1 MSGSMGPD
9 DGFERLLRG
18 ETPKTPEEQA
28 LALFLQDLGG
38 AFPAQPSLTE
48 EARLAG
54 IVQAAQLLAD
64 KGEPAVRSASK
75 ADGRAPHASG
85 LPKRRRVI
93 MKVPLM
99 RSLAAKVVAGLVVL
113 MSMFGGLAL
122 AGALPGQGSDDD
134 AADVVEIQNV
144 SDEAP
149 ETEAPENEDA
159 DDQGEDADDQGED
172 ADDQAKYEDA
182 DDQGE
187 NADDQGENEDAD
199 DQGENEDADD
209 QGENE
214 DADDQGSDD
223 QGSDDQGENEDV
235 DDQGSDDQ
243 GSDDQGENEDVDDQ
257 GGNEDN

>member
-1 MSGSMGPD
+1 MSGSIGPD
-9 DGFERLLRG
+9 DGFERLLAG

-28 LALFLQDLGG
+28 LGLFLEDVRG
-38 AFPAQPSLTE
+38 AFQAEPSLAE
-48 EARLAG
+48 EAHLSA

-75 ADGRAPHASG
+75 ADGRARHASG

-122 AGALPGQGSDDD
+122 AGALPGQGADDD
-134 AADVVEIQNV
+134 ATDVVEIQDV

-149 ETEAPENEDA
+149 ETEAPETEAPETEDA
-159 DDQGEDADDQGED
+159 DDQGEDADDQGENE
-172 ADDQAKYEDA
+172 A
-182 DDQGE
+182 
-187 NADDQGENEDAD
+187 NDDQGENEDAD
-199 DQGENEDADD
+199 DQGENEANDD

-214 DADDQGSDD
+214 DADDQGD
-223 QGSDDQGENEDV
+223 DDQGENEDA
-235 DDQGSDDQ
+235 DDQGDH
-243 GSDDQGENEDVDDQ
+243 DQGEQD
-257 GGNEDN
+257 

>member
-1 MSGSMGPD
+1 MGPD

-28 LALFLQDLGG
+28 LALFLQDVGD
-38 AFPAQPSLTE
+38 AFRADPSVAAEPSLAE
-48 EARLAG
+48 EAHLVA

-75 ADGRAPHASG
+75 VDGRVPHASG
-85 LPKRRRVI
+85 LPKRRRVV
-93 MKVPLM
+93 MKIPLM
-99 RSLAAKVVAGLVVL
+99 RSLVAKVVAGLVVL

-134 AADVVEIQNV
+134 ATDVVEIQNV

-149 ETEAPENEDA
+149 ETEAPETE
-159 DDQGEDADDQGED
+159 GADDQGED
-172 ADDQAKYEDA
+172 ADDQAENEGA

-187 NADDQGENEDAD
+187 NENADDQGDDDQGENEDAD
-199 DQGENEDADD
+199 DQGENVNDDQGADD

-214 DADDQGSDD
+214 NADDQGDN
-223 QGSDDQGENEDV
+223 DQGEQD
-235 DDQGSDDQ
+235 
-243 GSDDQGENEDVDDQ
+243 
-257 GGNEDN
+257 

>member
-1 MSGSMGPD
+1 LSESDVRSLEMSGSMGPD

-28 LALFLQDLGG
+28 LGLFLQDVGS
-38 AFPAQPSLTE
+38 AFPAEPSLAE
-48 EARLAG
+48 EAHLAA

-64 KGEPAVRSASK
+64 KGEPAVRSANK
-75 ADGRAPHASG
+75 PDGRARHASVRAE
-85 LPKRRRVI
+85 RRRVI

-134 AADVVEIQNV
+134 AADVVEIQDV

-149 ETEAPENEDA
+149 ETEAPETEDADDQGEDADDQGENEDA
-159 DDQGEDADDQGED
+159 DDQGEDADDQGEN
-172 ADDQAKYEDA
+172 ENA

-187 NADDQGENEDAD
+187 NADDQGENADDQGENENADDQGENEDADDQGNDDQGENEDAD
-199 DQGENEDADD
+199 DQGENEDD
-209 QGENE
+209 
-214 DADDQGSDD
+214 
-223 QGSDDQGENEDV
+223 
-235 DDQGSDDQ
+235 
-243 GSDDQGENEDVDDQ
+243 
-257 GGNEDN
+257 

>member
-28 LALFLQDLGG
+28 LGLFLQDVGG
-38 AFPAQPSLTE
+38 AFPAEPSLAE
-48 EARLAG
+48 EAHLAA

-134 AADVVEIQNV
+134 ATDVVEIQDV

-149 ETEAPENEDA
+149 ETEAPET
-159 DDQGEDADDQGED
+159 
-172 ADDQAKYEDA
+172 K
-182 DDQGE
+182 
-187 NADDQGENEDAD
+187 DAD

-209 QGENE
+209 QGKDVNDDQGDDNQGENE
-214 DADDQGSDD
+214 DADDQGD
-223 QGSDDQGENEDV
+223 DDQGENEDA
-235 DDQGSDDQ
+235 DDQGEDVNDDQ
-243 GSDDQGENEDVDDQ
+243 GDDQGENENADDQ
-257 GGNEDN
+257 GDNDQGEQD

>member
-1 MSGSMGPD
+1 LSESGVPSFEMSGSMGPD

-28 LALFLQDLGG
+28 LGLFFQDVRG
-38 AFPAQPSLTE
+38 AFQAEPSLEE
-48 EARLAG
+48 EAHIAA

-75 ADGRAPHASG
+75 ADGRARHASG

-122 AGALPGQGSDDD
+122 AGALPGQGSGEDESGVVQIQ
-134 AADVVEIQNV
+134 DVET
-144 SDEAP
+144 DEP
-149 ETEAPENEDA
+149 VETEAPETA
-159 DDQGEDADDQGED
+159 D
-172 ADDQAKYEDA
+172 
-182 DDQGE
+182 
-187 NADDQGENEDAD
+187 ADDQGENEDAD

-214 DADDQGSDD
+214 DADDQAN
-223 QGSDDQGENEDV
+223 DDQGENEDA
-235 DDQGSDDQ
+235 DDQGEDVNDDQ
-243 GSDDQGENEDVDDQ
+243 GDDDQGENEDADDQ
-257 GGNEDN
+257 GDDDQGEQD

>member
-18 ETPKTPEEQA
+18 ETAQTPEEQA
-28 LALFLQDLGG
+28 LGLFLQDVGG
-38 AFPAQPSLTE
+38 AFPAEPSLAE
-48 EARLAG
+48 EAHLAA

-122 AGALPGQGSDDD
+122 AGALPGQGSDD
-134 AADVVEIQNV
+134 ATDVVEIQGV
-144 SDEAP
+144 ETDEPFETEAP
-149 ETEAPENEDA
+149 ETEDADDEGENEDA
-159 DDQGEDADDQGED
+159 DDQGEDV
-172 ADDQAKYEDA
+172 
-182 DDQGE
+182 
-187 NADDQGENEDAD
+187 NDDQGENEDAD
-199 DQGENEDADD
+199 DQGEDVNDDEGENEDADD
-209 QGENE
+209 QGENDQGETE
-214 DADDQGSDD
+214 DADDQVER
-223 QGSDDQGENEDV
+223 SDDQGEDA
-235 DDQGSDDQ
+235 
-243 GSDDQGENEDVDDQ
+243 DQGEED
-257 GGNEDN
+257 

>member
-1 MSGSMGPD
+1 MSGSIGPD
-9 DGFERLLRG
+9 DGFERLLAG

-28 LALFLQDLGG
+28 LGLFLEDVRG
-38 AFPAQPSLTE
+38 AFQAEPSLAE
-48 EARLAG
+48 EAHLSA

-75 ADGRAPHASG
+75 ADGRARHASG

-122 AGALPGQGSDDD
+122 AGALPGQGADDD
-134 AADVVEIQNV
+134 ATDVVEIQDV

-149 ETEAPENEDA
+149 ETEAPETEDA
-159 DDQGEDADDQGED
+159 DDQGEDADDQGENE
-172 ADDQAKYEDA
+172 A
-182 DDQGE
+182 
-187 NADDQGENEDAD
+187 NDDQGENEDAD
-199 DQGENEDADD
+199 DQGENEANDD

-214 DADDQGSDD
+214 DADDQGD
-223 QGSDDQGENEDV
+223 DDQGENEDA
-235 DDQGSDDQ
+235 DD
-243 GSDDQGENEDVDDQ
+243 
-257 GGNEDN
+257 

>member
-18 ETPKTPEEQA
+18 ETPKTPEERA
-28 LALFLQDLGG
+28 LGLFLQDVGG
-38 AFPAQPSLTE
+38 AFPAEPSLAE
-48 EARLAG
+48 EAQLAA
-54 IVQAAQLLAD
+54 IVQTAQLLAD

-93 MKVPLM
+93 RKVPLM

-134 AADVVEIQNV
+134 ATDVLEIQDV

-149 ETEAPENEDA
+149 ETEAPET
-159 DDQGEDADDQGED
+159 
-172 ADDQAKYEDA
+172 K
-182 DDQGE
+182 
-187 NADDQGENEDAD
+187 DAD

-209 QGENE
+209 QGKDVNDDQGDDNQGENE
-214 DADDQGSDD
+214 DADDQGD
-223 QGSDDQGENEDV
+223 DDQGENEDA
-235 DDQGSDDQ
+235 DDQGEKVNDDQ
-243 GSDDQGENEDVDDQ
+243 GDDDQGENVNDDQGDDDQGENEAADDQ
-257 GGNEDN
+257 GDNDQGEQD

>member
-1 MSGSMGPD
+1 MSESDVPSFEMSGSMGPD

-28 LALFLQDLGG
+28 LGLFLQDVGG
-38 AFPAQPSLTE
+38 AFPAEPSLAE
-48 EARLAG
+48 VAHLAA

-134 AADVVEIQNV
+134 ATDVVEIQEV
-144 SDEAP
+144 SNEAP
-149 ETEAPENEDA
+149 ETEAPETEAPETKDADDQGENEDADNQGEDVNDDQGDDNQGENEDA
-159 DDQGEDADDQGED
+159 DDQGD
-172 ADDQAKYEDA
+172 
-182 DDQGE
+182 
-187 NADDQGENEDAD
+187 DDQGENEDAD
-199 DQGENEDADD
+199 DQGENVNDDQGDDD

-214 DADDQGSDD
+214 DADNQGDN
-223 QGSDDQGENEDV
+223 DQGEQD
-235 DDQGSDDQ
+235 
-243 GSDDQGENEDVDDQ
+243 
-257 GGNEDN
+257 

>member
-1 MSGSMGPD
+1 MGPD

-28 LALFLQDLGG
+28 LGLFLQDVGG
-38 AFPAQPSLTE
+38 AFPAEASLAE
-48 EARLAG
+48 EAQLAA
-54 IVQAAQLLAD
+54 IVQTAQLLAD

-75 ADGRAPHASG
+75 ADGRARHASG

-134 AADVVEIQNV
+134 ATDVVEIQDV

-149 ETEAPENEDA
+149 ETEAPETENA
-159 DDQGEDADDQGED
+159 DNQGEDADDQGEN
-172 ADDQAKYEDA
+172 EDA
-182 DDQGE
+182 DNQG
-187 NADDQGENEDAD
+187 EDAD

-209 QGENE
+209 QGN
-214 DADDQGSDD
+214 
-223 QGSDDQGENEDV
+223 DDQGENEDA
-235 DDQGSDDQ
+235 DN
-243 GSDDQGENEDVDDQ
+243 QGENEND
-257 GGNEDN
+257 

>member
-28 LALFLQDLGG
+28 LGLFLQDVRG
-38 AFPAQPSLTE
+38 AFPAEPSLAG
-48 EARLAG
+48 EAQLAA

-75 ADGRAPHASG
+75 ADGRARHASG

-134 AADVVEIQNV
+134 ANDVVEIQDV

-149 ETEAPENEDA
+149 ETEAPETEAPETEAADDQNENADDQGDNEAA
-159 DDQGEDADDQGED
+159 DDQGENADNQGEN
-172 ADDQAKYEDA
+172 
-182 DDQGE
+182 E
-187 NADDQGENEDAD
+187 NADDQGENENADDQGNDDQGENENAD
-199 DQGENEDADD
+199 DQGENENAD
-209 QGENE
+209 QGE
-214 DADDQGSDD
+214 DD
-223 QGSDDQGENEDV
+223 
-235 DDQGSDDQ
+235 
-243 GSDDQGENEDVDDQ
+243 
-257 GGNEDN
+257 

>member
-1 MSGSMGPD
+1 MGPD
-9 DGFERLLRG
+9 EGFERLLRG

-28 LALFLQDLGG
+28 LGLFLHDVGG
-38 AFPAQPSLTE
+38 AFPAEPSLAE
-48 EARLAG
+48 EAHLAT

-113 MSMFGGLAL
+113 MSTFGGLAL

-134 AADVVEIQNV
+134 ATDVVEIQEV

-149 ETEAPENEDA
+149 ETEAPETEDA
-159 DDQGEDADDQGED
+159 DDQG
-172 ADDQAKYEDA
+172 EDA

-199 DQGENEDADD
+199 DQAENEGADDQGDDDQGENEGADD

-214 DADDQGSDD
+214 DADDQGEDVN
-223 QGSDDQGENEDV
+223 DDQGEDV
-235 DDQGSDDQ
+235 N
-243 GSDDQGENEDVDDQ
+243 DDQGEDSDQ
-257 GGNEDN
+257 GEDD

>member
-1 MSGSMGPD
+1 MGPED
-9 DGFERLLRG
+9 AFERLLRG

-28 LALFLQDLGG
+28 LGLFLQDVDG
-38 AFPAQPSLTE
+38 AFPAEPLLAD
-48 EARLAG
+48 EAHLAA

-93 MKVPLM
+93 MKAPLM

-122 AGALPGQGSDDD
+122 AGALPGQGSADD
-134 AADVVEIQNV
+134 ATDVVEIQNV

-149 ETEAPENEDA
+149 ETEAPET
-159 DDQGEDADDQGED
+159 
-172 ADDQAKYEDA
+172 
-182 DDQGE
+182 
-187 NADDQGENEDAD
+187 EDAD

-214 DADDQGSDD
+214 DADDQGEDVNDD
-223 QGSDDQGENEDV
+223 QDADDQGENEDA
-235 DDQGSDDQ
+235 DDQGDDDQ
-243 GSDDQGENEDVDDQ
+243 GENEGADDQGEDVNDDQGDDDQGENEDADDQ
-257 GGNEDN
+257 GDNDQGEQD

>member
-28 LALFLQDLGG
+28 LGLFLQDVGG
-38 AFPAQPSLTE
+38 AFPAEPSLAE
-48 EARLAG
+48 EAHLAA

-64 KGEPAVRSASK
+64 KGEPAVRSANK
-75 ADGRAPHASG
+75 PDGRARHTSVRAE
-85 LPKRRRVI
+85 RRRVI

-134 AADVVEIQNV
+134 AADVVEIQDV

-149 ETEAPENEDA
+149 ETEAPETEDA

-172 ADDQAKYEDA
+172 ADDQGEDA

-187 NADDQGENEDAD
+187 DADDQGEDAD

-209 QGENE
+209 EGE
-214 DADDQGSDD
+214 DADDQGENEDTDD
-223 QGSDDQGENEDV
+223 QGSDDQGESEDA
-235 DDQGSDDQ
+235 
-243 GSDDQGENEDVDDQ
+243 DDQGESEND
-257 GGNEDN
+257 

>member
-18 ETPKTPEEQA
+18 ETPKTPEEQS
-28 LALFLQDLGG
+28 LGLFLEDVRG
-38 AFPAQPSLTE
+38 AFPTEPPFQEGAQ
-48 EARLAG
+48 LAA

-64 KGEPAVRSASK
+64 NGEPSVRSATE
-75 ADGRAPHASG
+75 AGRRVPG
-85 LPKRRRVI
+85 RPMRRRVI
-93 MKVPLM
+93 VKLPLM

-134 AADVVEIQNV
+134 AVEIQEV

-149 ETEAPENEDA
+149 ETEAPETEDA

-172 ADDQAKYEDA
+172 ADDQ
-182 DDQGE
+182 G
-187 NADDQGENEDAD
+187 EDAD

-209 QGENE
+209 QGDDDQGENE
-214 DADDQGSDD
+214 DADDQGEDA
-223 QGSDDQGENEDV
+223 DDQGENED
-235 DDQGSDDQ
+235 
-243 GSDDQGENEDVDDQ
+243 QGEDD
-257 GGNEDN
+257 

>member
-1 MSGSMGPD
+1 MNGSMGPD

-28 LALFLQDLGG
+28 LGLFLQDVRG
-38 AFPAQPSLTE
+38 AFPAEPSLAE
-48 EARLAG
+48 EAHLAA
-54 IVQAAQLLAD
+54 IVHSAQLLAT

-75 ADGRAPHASG
+75 ADGRARRASG
-85 LPKRRRVI
+85 WPERRRVI
-93 MKVPLM
+93 VKVPLM

-134 AADVVEIQNV
+134 ATDVVEVQDV

-149 ETEAPENEDA
+149 ETEAPETEDA
-159 DDQGEDADDQGED
+159 DDQGEA
-172 ADDQAKYEDA
+172 
-182 DDQGE
+182 
-187 NADDQGENEDAD
+187 ADDQGENEDAD

-214 DADDQGSDD
+214 NADDQGEDADDEGEDADDQGENEGAED
-223 QGSDDQGENEDV
+223 QGNDDQGENEDA
-235 DDQGSDDQ
+235 G
-243 GSDDQGENEDVDDQ
+243 DQGENEDD
-257 GGNEDN
+257 

>member
-1 MSGSMGPD
+1 MSGSIGPD
-9 DGFERLLRG
+9 DGFERLLAG

-28 LALFLQDLGG
+28 LGLFLEDVRG
-38 AFPAQPSLTE
+38 AFPAEPSLE
-48 EARLAG
+48 EETHIAG

-75 ADGRAPHASG
+75 ADGRARHASG

-122 AGALPGQGSDDD
+122 AGALPGQGADDD
-134 AADVVEIQNV
+134 ATDVVEIQDV

-149 ETEAPENEDA
+149 ETEAPETEAPETEDA
-159 DDQGEDADDQGED
+159 DDQGEDADDQGENE
-172 ADDQAKYEDA
+172 A
-182 DDQGE
+182 
-187 NADDQGENEDAD
+187 NDDQGENEDAD

-209 QGENE
+209 QGENVN
-214 DADDQGSDD
+214 DDQGD
-223 QGSDDQGENEDV
+223 DDQGENEDA
-235 DDQGSDDQ
+235 DDQGDN
-243 GSDDQGENEDVDDQ
+243 DQGEQD
-257 GGNEDN
+257 

>member
-1 MSGSMGPD
+1 MSESDVPSVEMSGSMGPD

-28 LALFLQDLGG
+28 LGLFLQDVGG
-38 AFPAQPSLTE
+38 AFPAEPSLAE
-48 EARLAG
+48 EAHLAA
-54 IVQAAQLLAD
+54 IVHSAQLLAD

-75 ADGRAPHASG
+75 ADGRARHASG

-134 AADVVEIQNV
+134 ANDVVEIQDV

-149 ETEAPENEDA
+149 ETEAPETEAPETEAA
-159 DDQGEDADDQGED
+159 DDQGENADDQGEN
-172 ADDQAKYEDA
+172 ADDQGENEAA

-199 DQGENEDADD
+199 AQGNDD

-214 DADDQGSDD
+214 NADDQGEQD
-223 QGSDDQGENEDV
+223 
-235 DDQGSDDQ
+235 
-243 GSDDQGENEDVDDQ
+243 
-257 GGNEDN
+257 

>member
-1 MSGSMGPD
+1 MGPD

-18 ETPKTPEEQA
+18 ETPKTPEERA
-28 LALFLQDLGG
+28 LGLFLHDVGG
-38 AFPAQPSLTE
+38 AFPAGIPPAE
-48 EARLAG
+48 EAHLAA
-54 IVQAAQLLAD
+54 IVHAAQLLAD

-134 AADVVEIQNV
+134 ATDVVEIQDV
-144 SDEAP
+144 SDESP
-149 ETEAPENEDA
+149 ETEAPET
-159 DDQGEDADDQGED
+159 
-172 ADDQAKYEDA
+172 EDA

-187 NADDQGENEDAD
+187 NEDAEDQGDDDQGENEDAD

-209 QGENE
+209 QG
-214 DADDQGSDD
+214 D
-223 QGSDDQGENEDV
+223 DDQGEED
-235 DDQGSDDQ
+235 
-243 GSDDQGENEDVDDQ
+243 
-257 GGNEDN
+257 

>member
-1 MSGSMGPD
+1 MGPD

-28 LALFLQDLGG
+28 LGLFLQDVRG
-38 AFPAQPSLTE
+38 AFPAEPSLAE
-48 EARLAG
+48 EAHLAA
-54 IVQAAQLLAD
+54 IVHSAQLLAT

-75 ADGRAPHASG
+75 ADGRALHASG
-85 LPKRRRVI
+85 RPKRRRVI
-93 MKVPLM
+93 VKLPLM

-134 AADVVEIQNV
+134 ATDVVEIQNV

-149 ETEAPENEDA
+149 ETEAPETEDA

-172 ADDQAKYEDA
+172 ANNQGEDVN
-182 DDQGE
+182 DDQG
-187 NADDQGENEDAD
+187 DDNQGENEDAD
-199 DQGENEDADD
+199 DQGENVNDDQGDDD

-214 DADDQGSDD
+214 AADDQGDN
-223 QGSDDQGENEDV
+223 DQGEQD
-235 DDQGSDDQ
+235 
-243 GSDDQGENEDVDDQ
+243 
-257 GGNEDN
+257 

>member
-1 MSGSMGPD
+1 MGPD

-28 LALFLQDLGG
+28 LGLFLQDVGG
-38 AFPAQPSLTE
+38 AFPAEPSLAE
-48 EARLAG
+48 EAHLAA

-134 AADVVEIQNV
+134 ATDVVEIQGV

-149 ETEAPENEDA
+149 ETEAPET
-159 DDQGEDADDQGED
+159 
-172 ADDQAKYEDA
+172 KDA

-187 NADDQGENEDAD
+187 NEDAVNQGEDVNDDQGDDNQGENEDAD
-199 DQGENEDADD
+199 DQGDDD

-214 DADDQGSDD
+214 DADNQGENVNDD
-223 QGSDDQGENEDV
+223 QGDDQGENEDA
-235 DDQGSDDQ
+235 DNQGDN
-243 GSDDQGENEDVDDQ
+243 DQGEQD
-257 GGNEDN
+257 